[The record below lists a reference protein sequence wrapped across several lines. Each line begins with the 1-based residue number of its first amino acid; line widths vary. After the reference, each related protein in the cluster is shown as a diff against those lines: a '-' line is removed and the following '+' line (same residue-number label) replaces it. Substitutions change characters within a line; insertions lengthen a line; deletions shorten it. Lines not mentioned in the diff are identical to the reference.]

1 MLFAEQTA
9 AVFFQTA
16 YKINGTPVPHIRS
29 HYYASIFLQHHPVC
43 RHLFARFA
51 GGVVLVRTRFVTEC
65 PDSISG
71 GRLKSFQTASAL
83 SGALLR
89 YYSAR
94 TFLTTTVSANSS
106 GMVRPPSV
114 KIIRFAFSQTNK
126 NPASPCPPS
135 PKTIPAAV
143 IITTSQKSAGD
154 RSDLTTRLTFL
165 DRGRLKS
172 FRRPLGAERIKAR
185 VATVFISFL
194 SA

>member
-16 YKINGTPVPHIRS
+16 YKINGTPVPYIRS
-29 HYYASIFLQHHPVC
+29 HCYVSIFLQHYPVY

-51 GGVVLVRTRFVTEC
+51 GGIVVVRTQFVTEC

-126 NPASPCPPS
+126 NPASPHPPS

-143 IITTSQKSAGD
+143 IIMSALSGQKIRASSRHPKNPQAI
-154 RSDLTTRLTFL
+154 
-165 DRGRLKS
+165 
-172 FRRPLGAERIKAR
+172 RRI
-185 VATVFISFL
+185 
-194 SA
+194 

>member
-16 YKINGTPVPHIRS
+16 YKINGTPVPYIRS
-29 HYYASIFLQHHPVC
+29 HCYVSIFLQHYPVY

-51 GGVVLVRTRFVTEC
+51 GGIVVVRTQFVTEC

-143 IITTSQKSAGD
+143 IIMSALSGQKIRASSRHPKNPQAI
-154 RSDLTTRLTFL
+154 
-165 DRGRLKS
+165 
-172 FRRPLGAERIKAR
+172 RRI
-185 VATVFISFL
+185 
-194 SA
+194 